1 MTAYA
6 IDVTHPCDQSDGP
19 TAVHLAKQLNY
30 PSLIVEDLTD
40 RATIGLIKYGT
51 ALRAPWE
58 RGRIEAY
65 QELLD
70 AVAYLLVAEE
80 YGLAERA
87 SALALALRRRIS

>member
-1 MTAYA
+1 MNYA
-6 IDVTHPCDQSDGP
+6 IDVTHPCDQVDGP
-19 TAVHLAKQLNY
+19 TAVLLARQRNY
-30 PSLIVEDLTD
+30 PAIIVEDLTD
-40 RATIGLIKYGT
+40 RATIGLCKYGT

-80 YGLAERA
+80 YDLAEQVCT
-87 SALALALRRRIS
+87 LALALRHRIG